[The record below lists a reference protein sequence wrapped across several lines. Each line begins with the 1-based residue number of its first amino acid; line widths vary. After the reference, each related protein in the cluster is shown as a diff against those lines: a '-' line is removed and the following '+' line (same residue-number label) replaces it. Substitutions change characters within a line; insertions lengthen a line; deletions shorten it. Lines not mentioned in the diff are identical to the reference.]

1 MNFGLDKL
9 VKPLLAGGY
18 KEETS
23 IAIGRNEGGRADGKT
38 QPVSSW
44 YQKSQVKIC
53 IQIKKKKEKR
63 KALTGFLFSLSGILR
78 PLERVS
84 TSM

>member
-18 KEETS
+18 QEETS

-53 IQIKKKKEKR
+53 IQIKKKKR
-63 KALTGFLFSLSGILR
+63 KALTGFLFSLSDILR

>member
-23 IAIGRNEGGRADGKT
+23 IAIGRNEGGQGRWQNPT
-38 QPVSSW
+38 SIQLVS
-44 YQKSQVKIC
+44 KVTSQDLHTN
-53 IQIKKKKEKR
+53 KKKKR
-63 KALTGFLFSLSGILR
+63 KALTGFLFSLSDILR

-84 TSM
+84 TSV